1 MSYFIF
7 DMDETLG
14 EMYPMFYFI
23 SSLTENI
30 PKDGKIFYDNAYNI
44 FVKNLL
50 SLELSSEPLGVL
62 RPGIFKVMDRLAA
75 LKKQGKVK
83 DVVIYSNNGHPES
96 VRFMRDIINAKVGD
110 LVRECIDWNHPMRDE
125 ERLKQPGAAHKTWNV
140 LKKILVEGN
149 CKASSDLEAKNIYFF
164 DDLDHADLQK
174 NLGPENYFK
183 VPAYNFRASFDRIAD
198 KYRTALEE
206 AGIQDDNLENDIKFF
221 RSKTQNT
228 VARDAKPPQEDE
240 GIQMMLKAVGMVGGQ
255 QRKRLRSTRK
265 RRQRRSK
272 KLMRKN

>member
-1 MSYFIF
+1 MGNYFIF

-30 PKDGKIFYDNAYNI
+30 PEDGKKFYDDAYNI
-44 FVKNLL
+44 FIKNLL
-50 SLELSSEPLGVL
+50 AKELSTEPLGIL

-75 LKKQGKVK
+75 LKKQGKVR

-96 VRFMRDIINAKVGD
+96 VRFMRDIINAKEGE
-110 LVRECIDWNHPMRDE
+110 LVRECIDWTHPMREE
-125 ERLKQPGAAHKTWNV
+125 ERLKQPGAAYKTWNV

-149 CKASSDLEAKNIYFF
+149 CKAPADLESKNIYFF
-164 DDLDHADLQK
+164 DDLDHPDLQK

-198 KYRTALEE
+198 EYRKSLSL
-206 AGIQDDNLENDIKFF
+206 AGIQDDNLENDIKSF
-221 RSKTQNT
+221 RNKTQNT
-228 VARDAKPPQEDE
+228 AAISDKPPQEDE
-240 GIQMMLKAVGMVGGQ
+240 GIQMMLKAVGMVGGK
-255 QRKRLRSTRK
+255 KRFKSTRK
-265 RRQRRSK
+265 RRQSRSK
-272 KLMRKN
+272 KVLRKN